1 MKRFFSFCLLIVF
14 PLLLCADMEITTQE
28 SVSNTLMPERLRGEF
43 SFEEEHKNSN
53 VIKEHLNALVAEVK
67 QFDTKNELC
76 QGGGYRLSPSYQYK
90 DNKQIFMGY
99 KGSLFFLCELNSVE
113 QYNMLVERV
122 EKIKA
127 PSVIT
132 HQGALAWVVSD
143 GVQHANRL
151 ALRSSLLKVAHEQA
165 LSFSK
170 ETHQTC
176 NVKEVVFD
184 NASPTH
190 PVLMRAAAP
199 MAKSFSSVPTQAP
212 LAHLET
218 FVLNATVRYS
228 CTAQK

>member
-1 MKRFFSFCLLIVF
+1 MKRFFFFCLLAVF
-14 PLLLCADMEITTQE
+14 PFFLCADMEITTQE
-28 SVSNTLMPERLRGEF
+28 SVSNTLIPERLRGEF

-67 QFDTKNELC
+67 QFDAKNELC

-90 DNKQIFMGY
+90 ENKPVFVGY
-99 KGSLFFLCELNSVE
+99 KGNLFFSCELNSVE

-143 GVQHANRL
+143 ATHNANRL

-165 LSFSK
+165 ASFSK
-170 ETHQTC
+170 ETHQIC
-176 NVKEVVFD
+176 VVKEVVFD

-199 MAKSFSSVPTQAP
+199 MAKSFSSVSTEAP
-212 LAHLET
+212 LVHPET
-218 FVLNATVRYS
+218 FVLGATVRYA
-228 CTAQK
+228 CTTDK